1 MFARKLSGTLPAAS
15 LQVQFVSW
23 IRSLRGRNMYALLD
37 SLRWYALCSDAPSGR
52 GLLSGDELVHRLL
65 VLLGAPATIWLIYKA
80 SITKRYLS
88 FIIMASIG
96 LGLLVIAAFVELVSE
111 FEAPLT
117 VLGAS
122 ILGFSHLWRWLRAR
136 RLDSRAQ
143 IS

>member
-1 MFARKLSGTLPAAS
+1 MKPYQRTPYRSNSFPGLDLYAVGICTLCLIHCVGLP
-15 LQVQFVSW
+15 FVA
-23 IRSLRGRNMYALLD
+23 MLLPV
-37 SLRWYALCSDAPSGR
+37 A

-88 FIIMASIG
+88 FIITASTG

-111 FEAPLT
+111 FETPLT
-117 VLGAS
+117 VLGACV
-122 ILGFSHLWRWLRAR
+122 LGFSHLWRWLHAR
-136 RLDSRAQ
+136 RLGSRAQ

>member
-1 MFARKLSGTLPAAS
+1 MKRYPQPRHETGLVPQLDLYAVGICVLCLIHCIGLPFIA
-15 LQVQFVSW
+15 
-23 IRSLRGRNMYALLD
+23 ILLPV
-37 SLRWYALCSDAPSGR
+37 A

-65 VLLGAPATIWLIYKA
+65 ILLGAPVSIWLIYKA
-80 SITKRYLS
+80 SITKRHLS

-122 ILGFSHLWRWLRAR
+122 VLGFSHLWRWLGAR
-136 RLDSRAQ
+136 RLGSRAQ

>member
-1 MFARKLSGTLPAAS
+1 MKRYPQPLHETG
-15 LQVQFVSW
+15 FVPQ
-23 IRSLRGRNMYALLD
+23 LD
-37 SLRWYALCSDAPSGR
+37 LCAVGICALCLIHCIGLPLITILLPVA

-65 VLLGAPATIWLIYKA
+65 ILLGAPVSIWLIYKA
-80 SITKRYLS
+80 SITKRHLS
-88 FIIMASIG
+88 FIIMASTG

-122 ILGFSHLWRWLRAR
+122 VLGFSHLQRWLRSR
-136 RLDSRAQ
+136 RSGSQTQ